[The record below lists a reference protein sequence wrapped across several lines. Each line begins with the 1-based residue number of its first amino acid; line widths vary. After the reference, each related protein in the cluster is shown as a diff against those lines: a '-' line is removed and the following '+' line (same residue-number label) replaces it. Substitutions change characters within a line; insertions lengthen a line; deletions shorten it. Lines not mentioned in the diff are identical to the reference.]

1 MKDRKR
7 TPRELILAL
16 LIVSVLGIVI
26 YDEKQ
31 SEWSEGQDE
40 FELSYGGYSEENAF
54 EVLEHVIYDQER
66 GNMIGYDVLEISKLS
81 EHTFYVR
88 TDLLELELDIKDGYG
103 HTGYRLTEY
112 NSGRE
117 LVVSV
122 DY

>member
-1 MKDRKR
+1 MKDKKR
-7 TPRELILAL
+7 TPREIILAL
-16 LIVSVLGIVI
+16 LILSFLGIAL
-26 YDEKQ
+26 YNSEQ
-31 SEWSEGQDE
+31 SSRDE
-40 FELSYGGYSEENAF
+40 FELSYDGGYSEDNAF

-66 GNMIGYDVLEISKLS
+66 GNMIGHDVLEISKLS

-122 DY
+122 NY